1 MTSAVLLL
9 SCPDRRGIVA
19 AVAKFVADH
28 GGNVLH
34 ADQHTDQSA
43 GVFFQ
48 RVEFDLDTFGLER
61 AAIAPAFGTAQDEPG
76 QPPGAAPAMAAAAE
90 PAVPAAAPAATAE
103 PQALIGAWTY
113 RADPDSVGLRRGWPT
128 RPPEMTA
135 VEMPNV
141 ANASPLRGAA
151 GRRAYAGSIGWWR
164 GVLAVKPAGR
174 YEVRF
179 GSVHHHAMVWIDGNL
194 ACEHTGAY
202 EPFACQAQ
210 LDEGLHSV
218 MVRADWRSPARQARQ
233 GFDRAWWSWGGLA
246 WPVTAARVDDAALR
260 LVGVHTRL
268 RGDAARVTLTL
279 DVRDTRTS
287 GEPAPVTVAGT
298 LDGGAGALP
307 VDFAPLLLTPGARRR
322 ITSSVIV
329 RQPNLWAPGNP
340 ALYGLALSGGP
351 ATTELRRRVGLRELR
366 RAGRRLLLN
375 GRPLRL
381 VGAGLPAD
389 AEDHGDALGDADQDR
404 IIGLLRLIGANVV
417 RSQMPLSDEMLSR
430 LDAAGILVW
439 QQIGPFDK
447 AGRFWAQTPRRRK
460 LATARALR
468 TADREAA
475 HPSILAWNLVNEA
488 SGQGHPRG
496 QARYVDSLARRL
508 HARTPGIFVA
518 ADIWGT
524 HLPRSGGLLYRN
536 LDAIGVTEYIGNA
549 EGAGAPV
556 RELDVRVRLLLR
568 RVRSALPDKPLVI
581 TEFGANGNARNRAGR
596 PGSLLYQSRLLTRRV
611 GFYARRDD
619 VVGMLIWVLREYAV
633 SPGFRGGSLRTALP
647 GVRLSEAFNEKGLF
661 RYDGSAK
668 PAVDAVARAF
678 RRAPATGR

>member
-1 MTSAVLLL
+1 MKARALAALLT
-9 SCPDRRGIVA
+9 IA
-19 AVAKFVADH
+19 AVA
-28 GGNVLH
+28 
-34 ADQHTDQSA
+34 
-43 GVFFQ
+43 
-48 RVEFDLDTFGLER
+48 
-61 AAIAPAFGTAQDEPG
+61 AIMPTGGTAQDG
-76 QPPGAAPAMAAAAE
+76 TA
-90 PAVPAAAPAATAE
+90 PAAAR

-113 RADPDSVGLRRGWPT
+113 RADPHNVGVRRGWPA
-128 RPPEMTA
+128 RPPEMA
-135 VEMPNV
+135 PVEVPHV

-151 GRRAYAGSIGWWR
+151 GRRAYEGTIGWWR

-179 GSVHHHAMVWIDGNL
+179 GSVHHHATVWVDGNQV
-194 ACEHTGAY
+194 CEHTGAY

-246 WPVTAARVDDAALR
+246 WPVTAAPVDDTALR

-287 GEPAPVTVAGT
+287 GAAAPVTVEGR
-298 LDGGAGALP
+298 LVGGAGAHG
-307 VDFAPLLLTPGARRR
+307 VQFAPVLLTPGDRRR
-322 ITSSVIV
+322 ITASVV
-329 RQPNLWAPGNP
+329 VGQPDLWAPGHP
-340 ALYGLALSGGP
+340 AMYDLALSGGP
-351 ATTELRRRVGLRELR
+351 GTTELRRRVGLRELR
-366 RAGRRLLLN
+366 RDGRRLLLN

-389 AEDHGDALGDADQDR
+389 AEDHGDAITAADQDR
-404 IIGLLRLIGANVV
+404 IIGLLRTIGANVV
-417 RSQMPLSDEMLSR
+417 RSQMPLSDEMLTR
-430 LDAAGILVW
+430 LDDAGIFVW

-447 AGRFWAQTPRRRK
+447 AGKFWAQTPRRRR

-496 QARYVDSLARRL
+496 QATYVDSLARRL
-508 HARTPGIFVA
+508 HERTPGIFVA

-536 LDAIGVTEYIGNA
+536 LDAIGLTEYIGNA

-556 RELDVRVRLLLR
+556 RELDERVRVMLT
-568 RVRSALPDKPLVI
+568 RVRRALPDKPLVI
-581 TEFGANGNARNRAGR
+581 TEFGANGNARNPAGR
-596 PGSLLYQSRLLTRRV
+596 PGSLLYQSRVLTRRI

-619 VVGMLIWVLREYAV
+619 IVGMLIWVLREYAV
-633 SPGFRGGSLRTALP
+633 SPGLP
-647 GVRLSEAFNEKGLF
+647 RRIAAHG
-661 RYDGSAK
+661 
-668 PAVDAVARAF
+668 VARRAAVRGIQREGPVPLRRVGQARGPRGAARF
-678 RRAPATGR
+678 RPGRRDRSLTLRARSCAETPVARELCVRCG